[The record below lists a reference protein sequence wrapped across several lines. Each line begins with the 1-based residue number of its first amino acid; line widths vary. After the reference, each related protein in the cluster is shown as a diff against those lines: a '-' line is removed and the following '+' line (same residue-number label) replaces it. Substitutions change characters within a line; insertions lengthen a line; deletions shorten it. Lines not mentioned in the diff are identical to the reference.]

1 MIKNFDSPKI
11 SILRQIMA
19 AKRYAA
25 LHELVVGI
33 SKYSIAEE
41 PSKDMNNDEQ
51 CAWQLTMHHLE
62 FLSKYGDSSPMVE
75 INGRKWF
82 AHPEE
87 FDGWLELGAP
97 GVSLDELRAYLDDC
111 PL

>member
-1 MIKNFDSPKI
+1 MINNSDPKI

-25 LHELVVGI
+25 LYEIVVGI
-33 SKYSIAEE
+33 SKFNIKEE
-41 PSKDMNNDEQ
+41 SSQDMTDDEQ
-51 CAWQLTMHHLE
+51 HAWQLTIHHLE

-75 INGRKWF
+75 INGRTWF

-87 FDGWLELGAP
+87 FEAWLELGAP
-97 GVSLDELRAYLDDC
+97 GVSLSELRGYLADC